1 MLRKDLPPL
10 DTYLADAMVLERGPF
25 LARYCWPVLV
35 IPEPDPK
42 IMAKLVRPETMISND
57 DTLMFPADPSSARM
71 SGASLDALVLEVRP
85 KDGKNREKMT
95 LGRAPEADVVLIDE
109 TISRLHAELSW
120 DPVKER
126 ATLTDLGGRNGT
138 TVDGARLPVRG
149 QAVLIPGAVVSF
161 GGLGTRFYS
170 PRAFLEWLATGAPRA
185 GAAPGA
191 WPQRQT

>member
-10 DTYLADAMVLERGPF
+10 DSYLADATMLERGAF

-42 IMAKLVRPETMISND
+42 IMAKLMRPETIISTD
-57 DTLMFPADPSSARM
+57 DTLMFPDPSSARM

-85 KDGKNREKMT
+85 KDGSSKEKMT
-95 LGRAPEADVVLIDE
+95 MGRAPEADVVLIDE
-109 TISRLHAELSW
+109 TISRLHAQLAW

-126 ATLTDLGGRNGT
+126 ASLTDLGGRNGT
-138 TVDGARLPVRG
+138 TVDGTRLAVRG
-149 QAVLIPGAVVSF
+149 QSVLIPGAVVMF

-170 PRAFLEWLATGAPRA
+170 PRAFFEWLSTGAPRA
-185 GAAPGA
+185 GAAPGH
-191 WPQRQT
+191 WPSR